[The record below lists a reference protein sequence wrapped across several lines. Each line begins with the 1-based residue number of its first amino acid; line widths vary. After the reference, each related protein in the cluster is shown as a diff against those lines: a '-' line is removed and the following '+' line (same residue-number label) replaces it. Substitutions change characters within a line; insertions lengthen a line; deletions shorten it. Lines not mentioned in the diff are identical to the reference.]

1 MVFHGREKQ
10 TRNSS
15 SYEQQGRSQGLL
27 LVRPLRKCSIHLPS
41 HWSDSSLK
49 LHICLSVCSNCKVFR
64 MFQVG
69 DIPQGLPKFSL
80 PKSFDHAKLLLPT
93 AALITGVA
101 ILVRYNLH
109 RLSQNGYRG
118 SAAEPNLENL

>member
-1 MVFHGREKQ
+1 M
-10 TRNSS
+10 
-15 SYEQQGRSQGLL
+15 
-27 LVRPLRKCSIHLPS
+27 
-41 HWSDSSLK
+41 
-49 LHICLSVCSNCKVFR
+49 
-64 MFQVG
+64 G